1 MNGVIKR
8 ELSFPQSREEVWEA
22 LTDPAALAE
31 WMFPNDF
38 VARTGHRF
46 EFQVPKNPAVN
57 FEGLTVRGEV
67 LRCDPPEALSFSWVA
82 GEVDTRVDYRLEA
95 DGEGTKVFFEQSGFE
110 QPHALKGAEYG
121 WAMMHDKLAAWLVK
135 QGG

>member
-8 ELSFPQSREEVWEA
+8 ELSFPQSREEVWQA

-38 VARTGHRF
+38 EPRAGHRF
-46 EFQVPKNPAVN
+46 AFQVPGNPAVN

-82 GEVDTRVDYRLEA
+82 GEVDTRVDYRLVE
-95 DGEGTKVFFEQSGFE
+95 DGAGTKVYFEQSGFE
-110 QPHALKGAEYG
+110 QPYALKGAEYG
-121 WAMMHDKLAAWLVK
+121 WANMHEKLAALLA
-135 QGG
+135 GA